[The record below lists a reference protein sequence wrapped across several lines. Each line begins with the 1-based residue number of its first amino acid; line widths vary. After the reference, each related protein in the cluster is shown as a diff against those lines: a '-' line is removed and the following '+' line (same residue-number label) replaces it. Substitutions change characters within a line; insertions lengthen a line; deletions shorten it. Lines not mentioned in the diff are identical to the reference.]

1 MKLSSMIAARPV
13 SFFIFLAFVVLLLP
27 ALVIP
32 CWHRMTRH
40 IEHDVRLNN
49 RRLQSRLQSEI
60 ESIGKLLSPLNSST
74 PRLAKLVS
82 LIVNGSEFFSSEIE
96 TKVAPMLFQAF
107 TTIPLVSQISYIGL
121 NGGFFSY
128 YMEGS
133 QVLALHS
140 NSSNIVRRMEDVW
153 YKQPVDPFTG
163 KLYGGAVTFPVPFSV
178 VNTSWFQASLN
189 SMDVYASLGD
199 GWGAGHNDSLILH
212 SVGIHGRAIISLG
225 FPIKALIDIMEGI
238 ELYGGNLYLATEDGE
253 ILMKGIRNTH
263 MTLANSSISFQVE
276 NPNDHGI
283 AQIRNFRCIP
293 ENATEC
299 TGILAIGETKFKVL
313 CSQIEILGM
322 QLVYALLIPY
332 KGSANLVKEN
342 SRLALIL
349 LTTMMV
355 VVIIFVLSFVLLM
368 VRAGRREMHLC
379 AKLIKQMEA
388 TQQAERKSMNKS
400 LAFASASHDIRTPL
414 AAITELI
421 RISKD
426 EVLPGSDLELNI
438 KDMESCTKDLL
449 GLLNSILDMSKI
461 EAGKMQLEEEEFNL
475 TELLEQVADFFHIM
489 GMKKGVDVVLDPHD
503 GSILKFS
510 HVRGDRG
517 RLKQVLCNLIS
528 NAVKFTLEGHV
539 AIRAWVQKPSLQT
552 EILASSHSGLNKCL
566 TTNLFC
572 MNRET
577 CNDIEAIAAVR
588 QNPNSMEF
596 VFEVDDTGKG
606 IPKEKQKSVF
616 ENFVQAKETALRRDR
631 TETIVGRNE
640 EETALSGTGLGLGIV
655 QSLVRLMGGEI
666 GIVDKPADEK
676 GTCFRFNVFLTVSDI
691 TGANNT
697 RGENEGGENHTGAD
711 VVQRLGLT
719 IPTLNPCPSIQNPSP
734 RLGILSSSPRLE
746 ASQVVLLIQNT
757 GRRASLQKY
766 MESLGINVLVVRRWE
781 QLSSVLE
788 KMKSKQIISPH
799 NSTKKLEGSSRSD
812 MSSASTKDFP
822 LSAMDGTEQKLQ
834 LSRKRGFPLFVLL
847 VIDAGAG
854 PVAKL
859 DEMVSEFRR
868 SLQSTCKVV
877 WLDNSVP
884 RKINSK
890 EEISEPDDDIL
901 VKPFHGS
908 RLYQVIKLL
917 PEFGGNLKSKNIYQ
931 AEKVSQDY
939 GSSSTKPRFENQILQ
954 EHQLQQGEIQEETSL
969 RSGRLGSYPPY
980 RYPTSRRNL
989 RSFPRHSQC
998 QPGPIERQEKCVDSS
1013 KKQLWTGKKILVA
1026 EDNRMLRK
1034 VTMKKLEQD
1043 GAIVEVCENG
1053 EEALNLV
1060 RNGLRDRTKNGASHV
1075 LPYDYILMDCQMP
1088 LMDGY
1093 QAVRQI
1099 REEEMVFGVHLPIF
1113 ALTGHA
1119 PGEETSRAITA
1130 GMDDC
1135 LGKPLQQEA
1144 LTEAIRKIHGELD
1157 IV

>member
-1 MKLSSMIAARPV
+1 MKLSSLIAARPV

-32 CWHRMTRH
+32 CWHRTTRH
-40 IEHDVRLNN
+40 IERDVKLNN

-60 ESIGKLLSPLNSST
+60 ESVGKLLSPLNSST
-74 PRLAKLVS
+74 SRLAKLVS
-82 LIVNGSEFFSSEIE
+82 LIVNGSELFSSEIE
-96 TKVAPMLFQAF
+96 SKVSPMLFQAF

-128 YMEGS
+128 YMEGN

-140 NSSNIVRRMEDVW
+140 NSSNIGGRMEDVW
-153 YKQPVDPFTG
+153 YKQPVDPLIG
-163 KLYGGAVTFPVPFSV
+163 KLYGGPVAFQVPFSV

-199 GWGAGHNDSLILH
+199 GWGTGDNGSLILH
-212 SVGIHGRAIISLG
+212 SIGIHGRAVISLG
-225 FPIKALIDIMEGI
+225 FPVKALIDIMEGI

-253 ILMKGIRNTH
+253 MLMEGIPDTH
-263 MTLANSSISFQVE
+263 MTFANSSISFQAE
-276 NPNDHGI
+276 NANDHGI
-283 AQIRNFRCIP
+283 AQIGTFRCIP
-293 ENATEC
+293 RNATEC
-299 TGILAIGETKFKVL
+299 TGILAIGEAKFKVF
-313 CSQIEILGM
+313 CSQIEILGV
-322 QLVYALLIPY
+322 QLVYALLMPY
-332 KGSANLVKEN
+332 EGSVNLVKEN
-342 SRLALIL
+342 NRLALIL
-349 LTTMMV
+349 LAIMV
-355 VVIIFVLSFVLLM
+355 AVVIISVLSFVLLM

-426 EVLPGSDLELNI
+426 EVLPGSDLESNL

-475 TELLEQVADFFHIM
+475 AELLEQVADFFHIM

-528 NAVKFTLEGHV
+528 NAVKFTFEGHV
-539 AIRAWVQKPSLQT
+539 TIRAWVQKLSLQSD
-552 EILASSHSGLNKCL
+552 ILASSHSGLNKCL
-566 TTNLFC
+566 TTNMFC
-572 MNRET
+572 RNRET
-577 CNDIEAIAAVR
+577 CNDMAAIVAVR
-588 QNPNSMEF
+588 QNPNSLAF

-606 IPKEKQKSVF
+606 IPKEKRKSVF
-616 ENFVQAKETALRRDR
+616 ENFVQAKETALRKDQTKTTIGRD
-631 TETIVGRNE
+631 E

-666 GIVDKPADEK
+666 GIVDKPVDEK
-676 GTCFRFNVFLTVSDI
+676 GTCFRFNVFLTVSDMVG
-691 TGANNT
+691 TDNT
-697 RGENEGGENHTGAD
+697 RGENEGREDHTGAD
-711 VVQRLGLT
+711 VVQRLGQT
-719 IPTLNPCPSIQNPSP
+719 ISTLNPCPSIQNPSP

-746 ASQVVLLIQNT
+746 GSQVVLLIQNI

-766 MESLGINVLVVRRWE
+766 MESLGINILVVERWD

-788 KMKSKQIISPH
+788 KMKSKQITSPH
-799 NSTKKLEGSSRSD
+799 NSTKRLEGSSRSD
-812 MSSASTKDFP
+812 MSSASSKDFP

-834 LSRKRGFPLFVLL
+834 LSRKRGFPWFILL

-859 DEMVSEFRR
+859 DEIVSKFRR

-890 EEISEPDDDIL
+890 EKISEADDDIL

-917 PEFGGNLKSKNIYQ
+917 PEFGGNLKSKSIYQ
-931 AEKVSQDY
+931 AEKVSQDCA
-939 GSSSTKPRFENQILQ
+939 SSSTKPRLENQILQ
-954 EHQLQQGEIQEETSL
+954 EHPLQQREIQEETSP
-969 RSGRLGSYPPY
+969 RNGRLGSFPPS

-989 RSFPRHSQC
+989 RSSPPHSQY
-998 QPGPIERQEKCVDSS
+998 QPRQIERQAKCADSS
-1013 KKQLWTGKKILVA
+1013 KKQLWTGKRILVA
-1026 EDNRMLRK
+1026 EDNKTLRK

-1053 EEALNLV
+1053 EEALKLV
-1060 RNGLRDRTKNGASHV
+1060 RNGLRDRTENGASHV

-1093 QAVRQI
+1093 EAARRI
-1099 REEEMVFGVHLPIF
+1099 REEEKVFGVHLPIF
-1113 ALTGHA
+1113 ALTGHV
-1119 PGEETSRAITA
+1119 PGEETRKAITA

-1144 LTEAIRKIHGELD
+1144 LTKAIRKIHGELD

>member
-1 MKLSSMIAARPV
+1 
-13 SFFIFLAFVVLLLP
+13 
-27 ALVIP
+27 
-32 CWHRMTRH
+32 
-40 IEHDVRLNN
+40 
-49 RRLQSRLQSEI
+49 
-60 ESIGKLLSPLNSST
+60 
-74 PRLAKLVS
+74 
-82 LIVNGSEFFSSEIE
+82 
-96 TKVAPMLFQAF
+96 
-107 TTIPLVSQISYIGL
+107 
-121 NGGFFSY
+121 
-128 YMEGS
+128 
-133 QVLALHS
+133 
-140 NSSNIVRRMEDVW
+140 
-153 YKQPVDPFTG
+153 
-163 KLYGGAVTFPVPFSV
+163 
-178 VNTSWFQASLN
+178 
-189 SMDVYASLGD
+189 
-199 GWGAGHNDSLILH
+199 
-212 SVGIHGRAIISLG
+212 
-225 FPIKALIDIMEGI
+225 
-238 ELYGGNLYLATEDGE
+238 
-253 ILMKGIRNTH
+253 
-263 MTLANSSISFQVE
+263 
-276 NPNDHGI
+276 
-283 AQIRNFRCIP
+283 
-293 ENATEC
+293 
-299 TGILAIGETKFKVL
+299 
-313 CSQIEILGM
+313 
-322 QLVYALLIPY
+322 
-332 KGSANLVKEN
+332 
-342 SRLALIL
+342 
-349 LTTMMV
+349 
-355 VVIIFVLSFVLLM
+355 
-368 VRAGRREMHLC
+368 
-379 AKLIKQMEA
+379 
-388 TQQAERKSMNKS
+388 MNKS

-426 EVLPGSDLELNI
+426 EVLHGSNLKSNL

-475 TELLEQVADFFHIM
+475 GELLEQVADFFHIM
-489 GMKKGVDVVLDPHD
+489 GMKKGVDVVLDPHN

-528 NAVKFTLEGHV
+528 NAVKFTFEGHI
-539 AIRAWVQKPSLQT
+539 AIRAWVQKPSLQS

-572 MNRET
+572 KNRET
-577 CNDIEAIAAVR
+577 CNDIEAIDAVR
-588 QNPNSMEF
+588 QNPNSVEF

-606 IPKEKQKSVF
+606 IPKEKQKSIF
-616 ENFVQAKETALRRDR
+616 ENFVQAKETALRRDQ
-631 TETIVGRNE
+631 TKTTIGRNE

-691 TGANNT
+691 ADADNT
-697 RGENEGGENHTGAD
+697 RGENEGGEDHTSAD
-711 VVQRLGLT
+711 VVHRLGLT
-719 IPTLNPCPSIQNPSP
+719 IPTLNPYPSIQNPSP
-734 RLGILSSSPRLE
+734 RLGILISSPRLE

-757 GRRASLQKY
+757 GRRARNL
-766 MESLGINVLVVRRWE
+766 
-781 QLSSVLE
+781 
-788 KMKSKQIISPH
+788 
-799 NSTKKLEGSSRSD
+799 RSD
-812 MSSASTKDFP
+812 MSSASAKDFP

-859 DEMVSEFRR
+859 DEIVSKFRR

-890 EEISEPDDDIL
+890 EEISEADDDIL

-917 PEFGGNLKSKNIYQ
+917 PEFGGTS
-931 AEKVSQDY
+931 AP
-939 GSSSTKPRFENQILQ
+939 TR
-954 EHQLQQGEIQEETSL
+954 EIQEGTSL

-980 RYPTSRRNL
+980 KYPTSKRNL
-989 RSFPRHSQC
+989 RSFPPHSQC
-998 QPGPIERQEKCVDSS
+998 QPGQIERQEKCVDSS
-1013 KKQLWTGKKILVA
+1013 KKQLWTGKKIFVA

-1053 EEALNLV
+1053 KEALNLV

-1093 QAVRQI
+1093 QALRRI
-1099 REEEMVFGVHLPIF
+1099 REEEKVFGVHLPIF

-1119 PGEETSRAITA
+1119 SGEETSRAITA

-1144 LTEAIRKIHGELD
+1144 LTEAIRKIHGELH